1 MVLIVKEMI
10 YVMEW
15 IILSIFTTNKGIE
28 PVCNMLYDMGITGV
42 EIEDEQEFKEFLE
55 ENKKYWDYV
64 DDELLKEK
72 SGETKVKVYIENNN
86 DAKNTI
92 AQIYSALN
100 VLKQGD
106 EARQWGRLE
115 TETDGINEEDWA
127 NNWKE
132 FFKPT
137 KIGKKV
143 LIQPQWEPYAG
154 ETDRTVFTVNPG
166 MTFGTGTHHTTKL
179 CIEELEDITD
189 GSKTVLDIGCG
200 SGILSIISLLLGA
213 KEAFA
218 LDIDPACEHVAY
230 ENASLNNVD
239 ASKYHVYAGDIT
251 TDGEL
256 FEKINVRKY
265 EIIVANIVADVIIAI
280 IPTVKKLIKKNGV
293 FVCSGIIE
301 ERVADVEKALK
312 ENNVKITHI
321 KRSGEWA
328 AIRCDF

>member
-1 MVLIVKEMI
+1 
-10 YVMEW
+10 MEW
-15 IILSIFTTNKGIE
+15 IIFSIFTTNEGID

-42 EIEDEQEFKEFLE
+42 QIEDEQEFKEFLE

-72 SGETKVKVYIENNN
+72 SGETKVKIYIENNEE
-86 DAKNTI
+86 AKNTI
-92 AQIYSALN
+92 AKILGGLEK
-100 VLKQGD
+100 LKEED
-106 EARQWGRLE
+106 AKKLWGRLE

-143 LIQPQWEPYAG
+143 LIQPQWDPYT
-154 ETDRTVFTVNPG
+154 EKTDRTIFTVNPG
-166 MTFGTGTHHTTKL
+166 MTFGTGTHHTTRL
-179 CIEELEDITD
+179 CIEELENIVDP
-189 GSKTVLDIGCG
+189 SKTVLDLGCG

-213 KEAFA
+213 KEAYA
-218 LDIDPACEHVAY
+218 VDIDPACEHVAY
-230 ENASLNNVD
+230 ENAAMNNVD
-239 ASKYHVYAGDIT
+239 KAKYHVFSGDV
-251 TDGEL
+251 
-256 FEKINVRKY
+256 INDRNMIEVLSKRKY

-280 IPTVKKLIKKNGV
+280 IPTVKSLIKENGV

-301 ERVADVEKALK
+301 ERIEDVTNALVK
-312 ENNVKITHI
+312 NGVKIAHI

>member
-1 MVLIVKEMI
+1 
-10 YVMEW
+10 MEW
-15 IILSIFTTNKGIE
+15 IILSIFTTNSGID
-28 PVCNMLYDMGITGV
+28 PVCDMLYELGITGV

-72 SGETKVKVYIENNN
+72 SGETKVKVYIENNS

-92 AQIYSALN
+92 AKIVLALEE
-100 VLKQGD
+100 LKQKDHKD
-106 EARQWGRLE
+106 EWGRLQ
-115 TETDGINEEDWA
+115 TNTDGINEEDWA

-143 LIQPQWEPYAG
+143 LIQPQWEPFEG

-179 CIEELEDITD
+179 CIEELENIVDET
-189 GSKTVLDIGCG
+189 KTVLDIGCG

-230 ENASLNNVD
+230 ENAALNNVD
-239 ASKYHVYAGDIT
+239 TSKYHVYSGDIL
-251 TDGEL
+251 TDTEL
-256 FEKINVRKY
+256 FEKLNARKY

-280 IPTVKKLIKKNGV
+280 IPTVKKLIKENGI

-301 ERVADVEKALK
+301 ERITDVTDALTA
-312 ENNVKITHI
+312 NDVKISHI

-328 AIRCDF
+328 AIRCEF

>member
-1 MVLIVKEMI
+1 
-10 YVMEW
+10 MEW
-15 IILSIFTTNKGIE
+15 IIFSIFTSNAGIDE
-28 PVCNMLYDMGITGV
+28 VCSMLYEMGITGV

-55 ENKKYWDYV
+55 DNKKYWDYV

-72 SGETKVKVYIENNN
+72 SGETKIKVYIENN
-86 DAKNTI
+86 DSAKETMAKI
-92 AQIYSALN
+92 GAALIN
-100 VLKQGD
+100 LKEKDVQN
-106 EARQWGRLE
+106 AWGRLE
-115 TETDGINEEDWA
+115 FATDGINEEDWA

-143 LIQPQWEPYAG
+143 LIQPEWEPYEG

-179 CIEELEDITD
+179 CIEELENAVDE
-189 GSKTVLDIGCG
+189 SKTVLDIGCG

-213 KEAFA
+213 KKAYA

-230 ENASLNNVD
+230 ENANLNNVD
-239 ASKYHVYAGDIT
+239 ISKYHVYSGDILS
-251 TDGEL
+251 DKAL
-256 FEKINVRKY
+256 FEKLNERKY
-265 EIIVANIVADVIIAI
+265 EVIVANIVADVIIAL
-280 IPTVKKLIKKNGV
+280 IPTVKKLIKENGV

-301 ERVADVEKALK
+301 ERLIDVETALK
-312 ENNVKITHI
+312 NNGVKITHI
-321 KRSGEWA
+321 KKSGEWA

>member
-1 MVLIVKEMI
+1 
-10 YVMEW
+10 MEW
-15 IILSIFTTNKGIE
+15 IILSIFTSNEGIE
-28 PVCNMLYDMGITGV
+28 PVCNMLYEMGITGV

-55 ENKKYWDYV
+55 ENRKYWDYV
-64 DDELLKEK
+64 DDDLLKQK
-72 SGETKVKVYIENNN
+72 SGETKVKIYIENTL

-92 AQIYSALN
+92 ARIVSSLCS
-100 VLKQGD
+100 LKEKDTQNL
-106 EARQWGRLE
+106 WGRLE

-143 LIQPQWEPYAG
+143 LIQPQWEQYSG

-179 CIEELEDITD
+179 CIEELENAV
-189 GSKTVLDIGCG
+189 SSEKTVLDIGCG

-213 KEAFA
+213 KEAYA

-230 ENASLNNVD
+230 ENADLNSVD
-239 ASKYHVYAGDIT
+239 KSKYHVYSGDILS
-251 TDGEL
+251 DKAL
-256 FEKINVRKY
+256 FEKLNVRKY
-265 EIIVANIVADVIIAI
+265 EVIVANIVADVIIAL
-280 IPTVKKLIKKNGV
+280 IPIVKKLIKENGV
-293 FVCSGIIE
+293 FICSGIIE
-301 ERVADVEKALK
+301 ERIPDVENAFK
-312 ENNVKITHI
+312 ENGLEISHL

-328 AIRCDF
+328 AIKCDF